1 MSVYDN
7 IYKLVNR
14 IGTTPEIYKK
24 DIPMIINNMLYNKLD
39 IDVTNC
45 KMISGN
51 INKNTVVYIIFC
63 DSYIN
68 LEKPVLEKVLTL
80 DEDKENYILLIR
92 NDIVDSNAK
101 VQTKQILSTYD
112 LLTQIIQKNTID
124 DNLSQIISIILTLL
138 SLYGIYKDPEEFK
151 NYIINKSKIFL
162 DKKEYNIDGL
172 IDDVFETLELDA
184 SFPITR
190 ENIIE
195 SLINNYEL
203 YKFINKK
210 DDK

>member
-24 DIPMIINNMLYNKLD
+24 DIPMVINNMLYNKLD

-51 INKNTVVYIIFC
+51 INKNTIVYIIFY
-63 DSYIN
+63 DSYTN
-68 LEKPVLEKVLTL
+68 LDKPILEKVLTL
-80 DEDKENYILLIR
+80 DEDKENYLLLIR
-92 NDIVDSNAK
+92 SDIVDLNAK
-101 VQTKQILSTYD
+101 VQTKQIFYIYD

-172 IDDVFETLELDA
+172 IDDVFESLELDA
-184 SFPITR
+184 SFLVTR
-190 ENIIE
+190 ESIIE

-210 DDK
+210 EDK

>member
-24 DIPMIINNMLYNKLD
+24 DIPMTINNMLYNKLD

-51 INKNTVVYIIFC
+51 INKNTIVYIIFC

-68 LEKPVLEKVLTL
+68 LEKPILEKILTL
-80 DEDKENYILLIR
+80 NEDKENYLLLIR
-92 NDIVDSNAK
+92 SDIVDSNSK
-101 VQTKQILSTYD
+101 VQTKQIFSVYD

-124 DNLSQIISIILTLL
+124 NNLSQIISIILTLL
-138 SLYGIYKDPEEFK
+138 SLYGIYKDSEEFK

>member
-39 IDVTNC
+39 LDVTTC

-68 LEKPVLEKVLTL
+68 LDKPVLEKVLTL
-80 DEDKENYILLIR
+80 DEDKENYLLLIR
-92 NDIVDSNAK
+92 SDIVDLNAK
-101 VQTKQILSTYD
+101 VQTKQIFYIYD

-138 SLYGIYKDPEEFK
+138 SLYGIYKDSEEFK

>member
-7 IYKLVNR
+7 IYRLVNR
-14 IGTTPEIYKK
+14 IGTTPEVYKK
-24 DIPMIINNMLYNKLD
+24 DIPMTINNMLYNKLD

-51 INKNTVVYIIFC
+51 INKNTIVYIIFY

-68 LEKPVLEKVLTL
+68 LDKPILEKVLTL
-80 DEDKENYILLIR
+80 NEDKENYILLIR
-92 NDIVDSNAK
+92 NDIVDSNSK
-101 VQTKQILSTYD
+101 VQTKQIFSVYD

-138 SLYGIYKDPEEFK
+138 SLYGIYKDSEEFK

-162 DKKEYNIDGL
+162 DKKEYNIDG
-172 IDDVFETLELDA
+172 INEDVFETLELDA
-184 SFPITR
+184 CFPVTH
-190 ENIIE
+190 EKIIE

>member
-7 IYKLVNR
+7 IYRLVNR

-24 DIPMIINNMLYNKLD
+24 DIPMTINNMLYNKLD
-39 IDVTNC
+39 IDVTTC

-51 INKNTVVYIIFC
+51 INRNTVVYIIFC
-63 DSYIN
+63 DPYIN
-68 LEKPVLEKVLTL
+68 LDKPILEKVLTL
-80 DEDKENYILLIR
+80 NEDKENYILLIR
-92 NDIVDSNAK
+92 SDIVDSNSK
-101 VQTKQILSTYD
+101 FQTKQIFSVYD

-124 DNLSQIISIILTLL
+124 NNLSQIISIILTLL
-138 SLYGIYKDPEEFK
+138 TLYGIYKDSEEFK

-162 DKKEYNIDGL
+162 DKKEYNIDEL
-172 IDDVFETLELDA
+172 IDDVFESLELDA
-184 SFPITR
+184 YFPITR
-190 ENIIE
+190 ESIIE